1 MSDQLAAID
10 EALDTGAADHSD
22 PLTRELQELALA
34 LRADAPEPDAEFR
47 HELGRKVR
55 SGFPK
60 PASLRRPLWRRALT
74 PAFATGLV
82 ALPIVLI
89 VILAG
94 GSGDP
99 GLDGGGGSSAGGG
112 AADDSGASAPAIVAP
127 KPRPSGASSSGRP
140 IRPPPA
146 AARPCPFR
154 PTVVSRRASA
164 AARSSAR
171 SGLSSRC
178 RSTRWPAWPS
188 R

>member
-34 LRADAPEPDAEFR
+34 LQADAPEPDAEFR
-47 HELGRKVR
+47 RELGRKVR

-74 PAFATGLV
+74 PAFATALV
-82 ALPIVLI
+82 AVPIVLI
-89 VILAG
+89 AVLAS
-94 GSGDP
+94 GSGDS
-99 GLDGGGGSSAGGG
+99 GLDSSGGSSAGGG
-112 AADDSGASAPAIVAP
+112 AADDSAPPRRRSSRP

-146 AARPCPFR
+146 AAPPCPFR

-171 SGLSSRC
+171 SGLSWRC